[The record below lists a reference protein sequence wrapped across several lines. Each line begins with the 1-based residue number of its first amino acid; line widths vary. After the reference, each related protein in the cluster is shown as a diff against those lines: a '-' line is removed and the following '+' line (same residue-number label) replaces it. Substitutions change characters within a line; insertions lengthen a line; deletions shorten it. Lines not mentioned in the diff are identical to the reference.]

1 MSINIGS
8 IVWPGSGCQSV
19 KLYLGF
25 LIEVIEAF
33 DIKFSGDDFDPVAIS
48 KKYVSGEVLSQAR
61 EECAK
66 VWWGRLESE
75 GALQDFE
82 SHDALIARLAL
93 CLLVVDENNVGR
105 LGESL
110 SWFLEVIGFLG
121 LDVDRSIEIM
131 ERYFS
136 FSG

>member
-1 MSINIGS
+1 MSISIDS
-8 IVWPGSGCQSV
+8 IVWPCSGCEAV

-25 LIEVIEAF
+25 LIEVIETF
-33 DIKFSGDDFDPVAIS
+33 DVRFPSGDFDPVAIS
-48 KKYVSGEVLSQAR
+48 KKYVGGEVLSQAR
-61 EECAK
+61 EEYAK
-66 VWWGRLESE
+66 VWWGRLENE

-82 SHDALIARLAL
+82 SRDALIARLAL
-93 CLLVVDENNVGR
+93 CLLVVDENNVSR

-121 LDVDRSIEIM
+121 LDVDRSIKIM